1 MERSQLDR
9 TSYDGVL
16 RYLQHGFPNPLVRWH
31 CHEECELHL
40 IVATTGRLFVG
51 DYIGDFSPGH
61 LVLTGPRLPHNW
73 ISSEVPEQ
81 GVELRDMVV
90 QFASQPLEQAAHTIP
105 ELSEILLLLERSTYG
120 IEFFGLGQEA
130 EQFFLKIRETSGIQ
144 RFSEFLQ
151 FIGVL
156 ARSTNYRLLSSIK
169 MQSFDDKI
177 NTVLNDITEN
187 YCQPMSAELAAEK
200 LGMSFSKFS
209 RFFGQSTG
217 HSFTDFVNRIR
228 INKACDLLRNTDYYV
243 TNICYDVGFNNVA
256 NFNRR
261 FMQFKGMTP
270 RQFRLLAEVRPEN
283 T

>member
-1 MERSQLDR
+1 MMPANKQEGAPEMERSQLDR

-61 LVLTGPRLPHNW
+61 LVLTGPRIPHNW
-73 ISSEVPEQ
+73 ISSGVPEQ
-81 GVELRDMVV
+81 GVELRDMIV

-105 ELSEILLLLERSTYG
+105 ELSDILQLLERSTYG

-130 EQFFLKIRETSGIQ
+130 EQFFLKIRESTGIQ
-144 RFSEFLQ
+144 RFSDFLQ

-156 ARSTNYRLLSSIK
+156 ARSTNYRLLSSVK

-187 YCQPMSAELAAEK
+187 YCHPMSE
-200 LGMSFSKFS
+200 
-209 RFFGQSTG
+209 
-217 HSFTDFVNRIR
+217 
-228 INKACDLLRNTDYYV
+228 
-243 TNICYDVGFNNVA
+243 
-256 NFNRR
+256 
-261 FMQFKGMTP
+261 
-270 RQFRLLAEVRPEN
+270 
-283 T
+283 